1 LPISNA
7 DAGYKERQSP
17 HREEWTEG
25 QENLPSLK
33 LLLVVSATDC
43 QNPLSF
49 LNSFLSSPGSSRAI
63 SGVMFR
69 VQTRYNWVTSLLL
82 EKDGEVEI
90 WCKLQDQFAMR
101 HRTSY
106 ESTPFLG
113 GADESALTIICK
125 WKSDTCAT
133 SKSL

>member
-7 DAGYKERQSP
+7 GGGYTERQRP
-17 HREEWTEG
+17 HREEWTED

-33 LLLVVSATDC
+33 LLLVVFATDC

-49 LNSFLSSPGSSRAI
+49 LNSLLSSPGSSRAI

-82 EKDGEVEI
+82 EKDIEVEI

-113 GADESALTIICK
+113 GG
-125 WKSDTCAT
+125 
-133 SKSL
+133 